1 MVGAVLILGTTNFG
15 KKFINSTE
23 ICSTLKRKNKMNS
36 ILKHLSAISLTT
48 LLSLGQGFSGE
59 MVIGFGSCL
68 DQDLPQPIWKDIKA
82 QNPEVFIM
90 LGDNVYG
97 DTYGNIQKLE
107 RAYQNQ
113 ARAFEKAGLGFPFLA
128 IWDDHDYGK
137 NDGGVEYSQKD
148 ESQKLF
154 LKFWD
159 LPEADRRHRNRGL
172 SFEEIIHSKE
182 GTVQI
187 LMLDTRYFRSPLKR
201 SQILKKSSHGRYEP
215 DYDTSKTMLGRDQ
228 WKWLTIA
235 LKREAD
241 LRILGTSIQLLAEGH
256 GWERWGNLP
265 LERQRLLNL
274 LAQNSDSNLIVISG
288 DRHLGGIYSLRTKE
302 GIEFLEITSSSMN
315 KPGSLTNE
323 PDPLRIGGM
332 YAGENFGIIRID
344 FQRRKANIELHGLNE
359 GVVLSKTLNFDK
371 TVLKGKG
378 L

>member
-1 MVGAVLILGTTNFG
+1 MH
-15 KKFINSTE
+15 
-23 ICSTLKRKNKMNS
+23 RM
-36 ILKHLSAISLTT
+36 LKHLSTISLTI

-59 MVIGFGSCL
+59 LVIGLGSCL
-68 DQDLPQPIWKDIKA
+68 DQNLPQPIWKEIKA
-82 QNPEVFIM
+82 QNPEAFIM

-97 DTYGNIQKLE
+97 DTHGNIHNLE
-107 RAYQNQ
+107 RAYQKQ
-113 ARAFEKAGLGFPFLA
+113 ALALKKAGLDFPFLA

-137 NDGGVEYSQKD
+137 NDGGAEFSLKD

-159 LPEADRRHRNRGL
+159 IPETDIRHRNRGL
-172 SFEEIIHSKE
+172 YFEEIIYSKE

-201 SQILKKSSHGRYEP
+201 TPILNKSSLGRYEP
-215 DYDTSKTMLGRDQ
+215 DYDPAKTMLGQAQ
-228 WKWLTIA
+228 WKWLEMA

-274 LAQNSDSNLIVISG
+274 LAQNSNSNLIVISG

-315 KPGSLTNE
+315 KPGRNTNE
-323 PDPLRIGGM
+323 PGPLRIGEM
-332 YAGENFGIIRID
+332 YAEENFGIIRID
-344 FQRRKANIELHGLNE
+344 FQRRKADIELHGLNE
-359 GVVLSKTLNFDK
+359 GVVLSKTLYSNK
-371 TVLKGKG
+371 PNLTGKG

>member
-1 MVGAVLILGTTNFG
+1 MYRFV
-15 KKFINSTE
+15 
-23 ICSTLKRKNKMNS
+23 
-36 ILKHLSAISLTT
+36 KHLFIISFTL
-48 LLSLGQGFSGE
+48 LLSLDQGFSGE
-59 MVIGFGSCL
+59 LVIGFGSCL
-68 DQDLPQPIWKDIKA
+68 DQDLPQPIWEDIKA

-97 DTYGNIQKLE
+97 DTYGNIHNLE

-113 ARAFEKAGLGFPFLA
+113 ARAFEKVGLDFPFLA

-137 NDGGVEYSQKD
+137 NDGGIEHSLKD

-159 LPEADRRHRNRGL
+159 IPDTDIRHHKQGL
-172 SFEEIIHSKE
+172 YFEEIIHSKE

-201 SQILKKSSHGRYEP
+201 TPILKKITPWRYVP
-215 DYDTSKTMLGRDQ
+215 DYDPAKTMLGKEQ
-228 WKWLTIA
+228 WKWLEMA
-235 LKREAD
+235 LKKEAD
-241 LRILGTSIQLLAEGH
+241 LRILGTSIQLMAEGH

-265 LERQRLLNL
+265 LERQKLLNL
-274 LAQNSDSNLIVISG
+274 LAQNSDSKLIVISG
-288 DRHLGGIYSLRTKE
+288 DRHLGGIYSLLTKE

-315 KPGSLTNE
+315 KPGRNTNE
-323 PDPLRIGGM
+323 PGPLRIGEM

-344 FQRRKANIELHGLNE
+344 FQRRRANIELHGLKE
-359 GVVLSKTLNFDK
+359 GVVIKKTMHFDK
-371 TVLKGKG
+371 PVLTGKG

>member
-1 MVGAVLILGTTNFG
+1 
-15 KKFINSTE
+15 
-23 ICSTLKRKNKMNS
+23 MNT
-36 ILKHLSAISLTT
+36 ILKIRPAFPSH
-48 LLSLGQGFSGE
+48 GQGFSGE
-59 MVIGFGSCL
+59 QVIGLGSCL
-68 DQDLPQPIWKDIKA
+68 DQDLPQPIWKEIKA

-97 DTYGNIQKLE
+97 DTYRNIQKLE

-113 ARAFEKAGLGFPFLA
+113 ARAFEKAGLVFPFLA
-128 IWDDHDYGK
+128 IWDDHDFGK
-137 NDGGVEYSQKD
+137 NDGGAEYRLKD

-159 LPEADRRHRNRGL
+159 IPEADRRHRNRGL
-172 SFEEIIHSKE
+172 YFEEIIHSKE

-201 SQILKKSSHGRYEP
+201 TPILKKSSLGRYKP
-215 DYDTSKTMLGRDQ
+215 DYDPDKTMLGQDQ
-228 WKWLTIA
+228 WKWLEVA

-265 LERQRLLNL
+265 HERQRLLNL
-274 LAQNSDSNLIVISG
+274 LAQNSNSNLIVISG

-302 GIEFLEITSSSMN
+302 GIELLEITSSSMN
-315 KPGSLTNE
+315 KPGRNTNE
-323 PDPLRIGGM
+323 PDPLRMGGM

-344 FQRRKANIELHGLNE
+344 LQSRNANIELHGLNE
-359 GVVLSKTLNFDK
+359 GVVLSKTLHFDK
-371 TVLKGKG
+371 PNLTVKG

>member
-1 MVGAVLILGTTNFG
+1 
-15 KKFINSTE
+15 
-23 ICSTLKRKNKMNS
+23 MNRLQK
-36 ILKHLSAISLTT
+36 IRTA
-48 LLSLGQGFSGE
+48 LLSHVQGFSGE
-59 MVIGFGSCL
+59 LVIGFGSCL
-68 DQDLPQPIWKDIKA
+68 DQDLPQPIWKEIKA
-82 QNPEVFIM
+82 QNPKVFIM

-97 DTYGNIQKLE
+97 DTHGNINNLK
-107 RAYQNQ
+107 RAYQKQ
-113 ARAFEKAGLGFPFLA
+113 ARVFKKAGLDFPFLA

-137 NDGGVEYSQKD
+137 NDGGVEFSLKD

-159 LPEADRRHRNRGL
+159 IPKGDKRHVNRGL
-172 SFEEIIHSKE
+172 FFEKIIHSKE

-201 SQILKKSSHGRYEP
+201 TPILKKGSLGRYDQ
-215 DYDTSKTMLGRDQ
+215 DYDPAKTMLGHDQ
-228 WKWLTIA
+228 WKWLEVA
-235 LKREAD
+235 LKKDAD

-256 GWERWGNLP
+256 GWECWGNLP

-274 LAQNSDSNLIVISG
+274 LAKYSNRNLIVISG
-288 DRHLGGIYSLRTKE
+288 DRHLGGMYSLRTKE
-302 GIEFLEITSSSMN
+302 GVEFLEITSSSMN
-315 KPGSLTNE
+315 KPGRNTNE
-323 PDPLRIGGM
+323 SGPLRIGEM
-332 YAGENFGIIRID
+332 YAGENFGIIRIN

>member
-1 MVGAVLILGTTNFG
+1 
-15 KKFINSTE
+15 
-23 ICSTLKRKNKMNS
+23 MNR
-36 ILKHLSAISLTT
+36 ILKQLSAISLTI
-48 LLSLGQGFSGE
+48 LLSIGQGFSGE
-59 MVIGFGSCL
+59 LVIGFGSCL
-68 DQDLPQPIWKDIKA
+68 DQDLPQPIWKDIKS
-82 QNPEVFIM
+82 QNPELFIM

-97 DTYGNIQKLE
+97 DTHGNIQNLE
-107 RAYQNQ
+107 RAYQKQ
-113 ARAFEKAGLGFPFLA
+113 ARAFKKAGLDFPFLA

-137 NDGGVEYSQKD
+137 NDGGVEHSLKD

-159 LPEADRRHRNRGL
+159 IPEGDIRHRNQGL
-172 SFEEIIHSKE
+172 YFEEFIHSKK

-201 SQILKKSSHGRYEP
+201 TPIHKKRSLGRYMP
-215 DYDTSKTMLGRDQ
+215 DYDPAKTMLGKAQ
-228 WKWLTIA
+228 WKWLEVA

-274 LAQNSDSNLIVISG
+274 LAQNSNSNLIVISG

-315 KPGSLTNE
+315 LPGRSTNE
-323 PDPLRIGGM
+323 PGPLRIGKM

-344 FQRRKANIELHGLNE
+344 FQRRKADIELHGLNE
-359 GVVLSKTLNFDK
+359 GVVLSKTLHFDK
-371 TVLKGKG
+371 TVLKVKG

>member
-1 MVGAVLILGTTNFG
+1 MYRIV
-15 KKFINSTE
+15 
-23 ICSTLKRKNKMNS
+23 R
-36 ILKHLSAISLTT
+36 HLSVISFT
-48 LLSLGQGFSGE
+48 LVLSLGQGFSGE
-59 MVIGFGSCL
+59 LVIGFGSCL
-68 DQDLPQPIWKDIKA
+68 DQDLPQPIWEEIKA

-97 DTYGNIQKLE
+97 DTFGNIHKLE
-107 RAYQNQ
+107 RAYQKQ
-113 ARAFEKAGLGFPFLA
+113 ARTLKKAGLGFPFMA

-137 NDGGVEYSQKD
+137 NDGGVEYSLKD

-159 LPEADRRHRNRGL
+159 IPDGDIRHHNQGL
-172 SFEEIIHSKE
+172 YFEEIIHSKE

-201 SQILKKSSHGRYEP
+201 TPILKKNSLGRYEP
-215 DYDTSKTMLGRDQ
+215 DYDPAKTMLGQEQ
-228 WKWLTIA
+228 WTWLEMA

-241 LRILGTSIQLLAEGH
+241 LRILGTSVQFLAEGH

-315 KPGSLTNE
+315 KPGRNTDE
-323 PDPLRIGGM
+323 PGPLRIGEM

-344 FQRRKANIELHGLNE
+344 FHRRRANIELHGLNE
-359 GVVLSKTLNFDK
+359 GLVLTKTLHFDK
-371 TVLKGKG
+371 PVLTGKG

>member
-1 MVGAVLILGTTNFG
+1 
-15 KKFINSTE
+15 
-23 ICSTLKRKNKMNS
+23 MNR
-36 ILKHLSAISLTT
+36 ILKHLSSISLTI
-48 LLSLGQGFSGE
+48 LISLGQGFSGE
-59 MVIGFGSCL
+59 LVIGFGSCL
-68 DQDLPQPIWKDIKA
+68 DQDLPQPIWEDIKA

-97 DTYGNIQKLE
+97 DTFGNIHNLE

-113 ARAFEKAGLGFPFLA
+113 ARAFKKAGLDFPVLA

-137 NDGGVEYSQKD
+137 NDGGVEYSLKD

-159 LPEADRRHRNRGL
+159 IPDADIRHHNRGL
-172 SFEEIIHSKE
+172 YFEEIIHSKE

-187 LMLDTRYFRSPLKR
+187 LMLDTRYFRSLLKR
-201 SQILKKSSHGRYEP
+201 TPILKKNSLGRYEP
-215 DYDTSKTMLGRDQ
+215 DYDPAKTMLGQDQ
-228 WKWLTIA
+228 WKWLEMA

-241 LRILGTSIQLLAEGH
+241 LKILGTSVQLLAEGH

-315 KPGSLTNE
+315 KPGRNTNE
-323 PDPLRIGGM
+323 PDPLRIGEM

-344 FQRRKANIELHGLNE
+344 FQGRRANIELHGLNE
-359 GVVLSKTLNFDK
+359 GAILTKTLHFDK
-371 TVLKGKG
+371 PVLTGKG